1 MNTFIFSPQ
10 TANVPIH
17 DLLSQVA
24 NGSVEILDVDG
35 NIIAYVLS
43 PDDRGKLT
51 YAEAR
56 LDFDQHREE
65 VSNATSRRGGITTK
79 QLLENAKSAVHAPS
93 LPS

>member
-1 MNTFIFSPQ
+1 MNTFILSPL

-17 DLLSQVA
+17 DLLSRVV
-24 NGSVEILDVDG
+24 NGSVEIIDVEG

-43 PDDRGKLT
+43 PDDRGILT

-65 VSNATSRRGGITTK
+65 VNKATSRRGGVTTK
-79 QLLENAKSAVHAPS
+79 QLLENAKAALQAHS
-93 LPS
+93 LQS